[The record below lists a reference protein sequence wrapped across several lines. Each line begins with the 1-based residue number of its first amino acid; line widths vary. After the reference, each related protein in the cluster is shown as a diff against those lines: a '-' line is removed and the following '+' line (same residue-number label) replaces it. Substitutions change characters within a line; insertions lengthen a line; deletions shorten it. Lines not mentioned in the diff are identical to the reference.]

1 MFQAGCV
8 GAENMRPGNGACS
21 GKCSTLFSHDH
32 ARALSLHFMPDE
44 EWTLFMRKRNSA
56 SEEYSPKL
64 YIGGKVA
71 KYIYSLLQSGA
82 SIANINGQFMVTRT
96 L

>member
-1 MFQAGCV
+1 
-8 GAENMRPGNGACS
+8 
-21 GKCSTLFSHDH
+21 
-32 ARALSLHFMPDE
+32 MPDE
-44 EWTLFMRKRNSA
+44 EWTLFMQKRDSA

-71 KYIYSLLQSGA
+71 KYIYSVFQSGA
-82 SIANINGQFMVTRT
+82 RIANINGQFMVTRT

>member
-1 MFQAGCV
+1 MWEQK
-8 GAENMRPGNGACS
+8 NIRPGNETCS
-21 GKCSTLFSHDH
+21 GTCSTLFSHDH
-32 ARALSLHFMPDE
+32 VLCHCTLCQMSLPDE
-44 EWTLFMRKRNSA
+44 EWTIFMWKHDSA
-56 SEEYSPKL
+56 SKGYSPKL

-71 KYIYSLLQSGA
+71 KYIYSAFQLGA